1 MSNQYDQSTM
11 QRYHQQQISMKTMI
25 IATVVGVTI
34 GGPLLFLMSLF
45 FIATM
50 TLLVGTSPLLVI
62 FSPLLL
68 GAGFVTVAALA
79 GFGAAGVLAMLGLSA
94 LGWVVRLVRTGQLLQ
109 GVKSASNKLVE
120 TGENVKESV
129 KNNGKELV
137 DHLKQTATE
146 ENSKTNVTTSRG

>member
-1 MSNQYDQSTM
+1 MSTQYQSTM
-11 QRYHQQQISMKTMI
+11 QHHHHQQISMKTMV

-50 TLLVGTSPLLVI
+50 SLLVVASPLLGI

-79 GFGAAGVLAMLGLSA
+79 GIGAAGVLAMLGLSA
-94 LGWVVRLVRTGQLLQ
+94 LGWVFRLVRTGQLLQ
-109 GVKSASNKLVE
+109 GVKSATGKLME

-129 KNNGKELV
+129 KNNGK
-137 DHLKQTATE
+137 
-146 ENSKTNVTTSRG
+146 